1 MKYRQ
6 KDIFVKGAEAP
17 LIRTVEYGNG
27 TAKVKLEFATESE
40 RTGVKTTTWHHV
52 NFLLDYDEIA
62 CVMRSLA
69 VCVNSLDQ
77 TFNERIEGA
86 RQSVRRQLG

>member
-1 MKYRQ
+1 MKFRQ
-6 KDIFVKGAEAP
+6 KDIFVKGAESP
-17 LIRTVEYGNG
+17 QVRTIEYANG

-40 RTGVKTTTWHHV
+40 RAGVRTVTWHHV
-52 NFLLDYDEIA
+52 DFLLNYDEIA

-69 VCVNSLDQ
+69 ACVNSLDQ